1 MADKS
6 EGSLDGK
13 PLSSL
18 RVVDLK
24 NALQERGLPK
34 GGSKKELVERLK
46 LQLELEKLQQESA
59 DSKDQVPN
67 LALQDELGGQN
78 DFVRQYL
85 AAQQQTFAMQL
96 KERRLTELQASGS
109 TPEAPSATREAP
121 TAPRQK
127 GPQLPVAVG
136 ERAKRESWERKRG
149 RQCPSSIDPGG
160 LLESPTRGE
169 PPLEAD
175 APTEAR
181 RTRLSTRQ
189 GDLKSEVKI
198 EHNTELKS
206 ELHIRVK
213 IEPKRKPKARG
224 QARSEPRQLRHTL
237 SPTDHPPK
245 RKQLAEPSPTR
256 LPSESE
262 EDACKRLQGPKEEH
276 SAVGMLQRVVRS
288 PRKAAMAPVVLLRPL
303 EQLQTPRYPSR
314 RRQSSSDESAKN
326 LPQEGSLTSTGDDTN
341 KLTASDLQESGTV
354 QPSLDAQEGPVPEAR
369 PRSKQRDSEARKSN
383 APLEKS
389 LNDSTTHTVRAHRKP
404 PRAPPKTGTIV
415 LDLPES
421 RDVTPAPQEAR
432 DTGSV
437 IQISKH
443 VLRHTRAES
452 GQVLEHSEMPATNV
466 TLECNVV
473 NTTDSSVPK
482 EVVSATTS
490 SDLGAPPSTQVPFI
504 QQSTPTCS
512 FPASADMQFVSEEPG
527 QESSQDKIPV
537 ATHVQDSQEAVNA
550 ALVSW
555 ESSQVFSESPNV
567 APCSKDNKNIFNMAT
582 ERESCIVF
590 NKDKPPIEFSRTLK
604 EQKHSQNQGSIPDTI
619 LMPFSTPG
627 PRPDELEDV
636 SKVSTSDTEEH
647 SVLLDYSSIRSATG
661 IRSKPPVRG
670 PLTVAEMTSAVKSI
684 LETAVNIPAAA
695 VHCHVALDTAPNL
708 VDELEVDNATD
719 SLLKEMSIEPEDAI
733 EDCVAG
739 LERVPEAA
747 DSQLLG
753 CDNLQE
759 HLVGEDETHK
769 ELEQVMVETS
779 RAVLTDVIPLSEDR
793 GMAPA
798 DEGQQCLVTSTE
810 EPHYTA
816 ALEKQKEDSS
826 AAAVVLSECQV
837 GAASE
842 RPGFKPVAAEV
853 NSSLQVS
860 NGEKPSTPATQVLLD
875 EPAQPPLQTEEATH
889 TTAPPIQSETVAALR
904 PVTSTFSEAS
914 DSSTMRS
921 FSCQE
926 DNNATNQ
933 EVKIQAFI
941 FQVSDLHS
949 HEVSLSLTTANEKS
963 EKSSDK
969 ALADADSC
977 LPSTAE
983 CSTQLSET
991 ASTGNLAGML
1001 QYPNEKL
1008 EVALLDKNYDEHTHD
1023 ASPKTCLHQLE
1034 QRPYVAELAY
1044 STVGADEVQVEAP
1057 TSLPEVTVDSGTV
1070 RRSSDPPSG
1079 ASAPCSN
1086 LSEDPVGGKAL
1097 GTTLSIEGSL
1107 EEHLET
1113 HVASISQSQASRQ
1126 DANITKQQD
1135 TEPAQKQAAASEKG
1149 CFVQHTYYIDACK
1162 PQLEAELPTV
1172 TVSEVTTSLQ
1182 TTTAGT
1188 SLTKQQDTEVARVK
1202 ESVEDMQ
1209 YEIQHHASIDLT
1221 NDICKP
1227 PQVDS
1232 RRDQTFE
1239 TTKALSPQ
1247 ETDVARE
1254 ELTTT
1259 EGMPSCLENNA
1270 PVDASINVC
1279 MSPQITL
1286 EAEYMHSASIRAST
1300 PELQANT
1307 VEPGILARQERDN
1320 RPQGYPPVD
1329 ATVDDLKISEVL
1341 PEEDSTTQISVAPFK
1356 MLERTTLEACVNT
1369 QQHTRTKREET
1380 TSIAE
1385 VQFQALTIVDP
1396 RNDTCVTSQAE
1407 LEETSTHPTAIEIA
1421 GSEPDVLMTETDITR
1436 QQGADVVI
1444 KEAVEEAQYQSQ
1456 DYASIDVSPRENM
1469 EKECTV
1475 VNKASMHQA
1484 NKEDLHII
1492 RELEITKEAAATEEA
1507 QSQDDALVHDRT
1519 DVFKTCHVG
1528 SEEPIDTTICEST
1541 MPQPASTVETCNI
1554 MQESGRTAREKA
1566 TSTESMQYQYQGH
1579 VSVDAASDA
1588 YHLDS
1593 VKLEDSST
1601 PSVAMRGTGY
1611 TSKCYMGIATE
1622 AASTTDLPSDQLKN
1636 HISVDDAR
1644 DVCKASQAESEK
1656 ESEITETLTT
1666 VLQTDQD
1673 TEMVKENGAVT
1684 EGMRCHSCASESD
1697 YEHRSSAIS
1706 AIPITNIEIAAA
1718 NQRDVG
1724 VAKREPTATV
1734 EIQRTSTDVTVDAC
1748 KLSEVE
1754 PKYPPMDTATATSEA
1769 PIMIVQ
1775 ENIVETG
1782 AACQQDAEISEKGL
1796 AATEEMQL
1804 HTEHH
1809 SSTDATLVACEASKV
1824 KSEDQL
1830 EDTVV
1835 GDSLIST
1842 HQSITIQSDVSSS
1855 QCDTEAVKKEASV
1868 TDGMQCQM
1876 QNHSR
1881 DVCQLSCVQ
1890 SGFQPTDTT
1899 KSKASIA
1906 TFQATIMES
1915 DVTSQQGPK
1924 FATVIEGGHYQFSN
1938 QAPVDT
1944 SRSQVQPEEEPT
1956 VTDQAS
1962 AALAATLQATTA
1974 DTSAT
1979 CQQDTEVDKEE
1990 STAVREA
1997 HNHLS
2002 SSTATA
2008 DECSAFQAES
2018 NRETADIAITGTV
2031 EACAEAVS
2039 QLQHCI
2045 ASMPKTFAVTSAA
2058 CARDITETTS
2068 QLNTEISNAPELLYS
2083 MGSMALLHKEQA
2095 QTEHPYD
2102 CTVSTRCP
2110 NSADVASNIVTTSSA
2125 FELAMRNV
2133 PLESHPKEPQALSH
2147 ININLPGAAAIKATG
2162 VTTDKPSQI
2171 SSLGSADSSQL
2182 DVLSSV
2188 SDPTPSNT
2196 ERCDSTYEACK
2207 TPNYSRRILHERISS
2222 TPDSTGTERPVLVS
2236 VTCKDQTPSVTEISE
2251 QKKVVESTSILETLN
2266 LPSSSES
2273 REDRNAGLK
2282 CPETSQLA
2290 GSMHCPPITEL
2301 HTKTTEENRDV
2312 QAEQGHDVECQPCP
2326 GTCEGDERLPGNLKP
2341 SMLREDLDET
2351 LPSCNVSL
2359 SERCQEIKGACMTEG
2374 KASFDNTSRCSNCPQ
2389 SQELEKVPSTRAL
2402 SSLEVGIE
2410 NPIGN
2415 RPQASSSLTN
2425 PNSFTETLMQC
2436 GTPCHVNLDGKEETS
2451 SVPQCHRAAP
2461 KVQGDIN
2468 RLGTGHDVLGLAKR
2482 SSSSSSTSGSSTSG
2496 SGSSGSTNGSSES
2509 DSSGSSGDDSSSS
2522 SSSDSSASD
2531 EERGAAMAR
2540 LRGRGVRKQA
2550 VRTAKEATSDQEASD
2565 REGSDGEESD
2575 SGGQAR
2581 RLLRNGRRARSPP
2594 EEGRVT
2600 RRTLRQRKPG
2610 GDAPDEAPKREDSSD
2625 TERDGSPAEER
2636 RSPEK
2641 AAEEDPNGKVAPAD
2655 EEQQPSG
2662 PAWKETLAIKVLNLS
2677 SDSSE
2682 SSEAEE
2688 ERVGRRALKGTG
2700 PTSPPRSPS
2709 AAAPEAASQ
2718 EERESPCPPAEESS
2732 KKDGAVVGG
2741 VEVAEEDEAGRP
2753 ESEEPAK
2760 EENATPPDIEMKE
2773 APRSISP
2780 PKFKARRI
2788 STAALKRESRDK
2800 EDKPQ
2805 RKRRWGST
2813 NVVVG
2818 PSVSIS
2824 TSALKDLIPDLE
2836 PVASKMKEESLA
2848 SVPEEPVASAD
2859 KPVTDKGEDAELA
2872 KTSDEPPAKVQAVAA
2887 PVVQPKE
2894 AKPVVEDGQPVSERK
2909 PIHALADRAPL
2920 SRRAKEESV
2929 RKEPSPAKNPKT
2941 RTLFV
2946 RNLVRPFTLN
2956 QLKQLLLEF
2965 GETVDSEF
2973 WIDKIKSKCFVTYT
2987 TEEEAA
2993 KAREALHNLR
3003 WPLCNPKIL
3012 HVDFSTPEEMARQKE
3027 PPAPR
3032 PPAPLPAPAM
3042 PVAPDRS
3049 AAPAFHRT
3057 VEVEPRPPGR
3067 DVREARDPR
3076 EVRGTRDTRDVRDA
3090 RDARDVRE
3098 SRNVRESREPRDARE
3113 GRGDPRALPVRLP
3126 VREEHRTAPE
3136 RQAAPAP
3143 RRVPMREWDRDKLRQ
3158 ETPPQEQRPR
3168 PPKDVKD
3175 RAHTPDKKERRD
3187 KKVAKRKQEDTPA
3200 KLLDDLFRKTKATPC
3215 IYWLP
3220 LTDDQIAH
3228 KEEERKQ
3235 RRLDRERRRQQ
3246 QQLQEEEDRRKRAL
3260 ARDLDSKA
3268 RDSKR
3273 TGSHSPV
3280 RRR

>member
-46 LQLELEKLQQESA
+46 LQLAIEKLQQESA
-59 DSKDQVPN
+59 DAKDQVPN

-109 TPEAPSATREAP
+109 TPERPSAAKEAP
-121 TAPRQK
+121 TAPRQE

-198 EHNTELKS
+198 ERNTELKS
-206 ELHIRVK
+206 ELHVRVK

-224 QARSEPRQLRHTL
+224 QARSEARQLRHTV

-245 RKQLAEPSPTR
+245 KKQLVEPSPMR

-262 EDACKRLQGPKEEH
+262 EDVCKRLQGPKEES

-326 LPQEGSLTSTGDDTN
+326 LPQEESLTSTGDDTN

-354 QPSLDAQEGPVPEAR
+354 EQSLDAQERPVPDAR
-369 PRSKQRDSEARKSN
+369 PRLKRRDSEARKGN
-383 APLEKS
+383 APPEKS
-389 LNDSTTHTVRAHRKP
+389 RNDSTTYTHAHGRP

-415 LDLPES
+415 LPES
-421 RDVTPAPQEAR
+421 RDVAPAPQEAR

-452 GQVLEHSEMPATNV
+452 GQVLEHSEMPATSV
-466 TLECNVV
+466 TLECN
-473 NTTDSSVPK
+473 VPK

-490 SDLGAPPSTQVPFI
+490 SDPASTQVPFI

-512 FPASADMQFVSEEPG
+512 FPASADMHLVSEG
-527 QESSQDKIPV
+527 QKSSQDKIPV
-537 ATHVQDSQEAVNA
+537 AAHEAVNA
-550 ALVSW
+550 SLVSW
-555 ESSQVFSESPNV
+555 ESSQEFSESPNV

-627 PRPDELEDV
+627 PRPDELEDA

-708 VDELEVDNATD
+708 VDEHEVDNATD
-719 SLLKEMSIEPEDAI
+719 SLLKEMSIEPEDAAI

-759 HLVGEDETHK
+759 HLVGGDETHK

-779 RAVLTDVIPLSEDR
+779 RAVLTDVIPLSEDC
-793 GMAPA
+793 GMTPA
-798 DEGQQCLVTSTE
+798 DEGQECLVTSTE
-810 EPHYTA
+810 EPRYTA
-816 ALEKQKEDSS
+816 ALENQKEDSS
-826 AAAVVLSECQV
+826 AAAVVLSKRQV

-860 NGEKPSTPATQVLLD
+860 NGEKPLTPATQVLL
-875 EPAQPPLQTEEATH
+875 EELAQPPLQTEEATH
-889 TTAPPIQSETVAALR
+889 TTAPPIQSETIAALR
-904 PVTSTFSEAS
+904 PATSTFPEAS

-921 FSCQE
+921 FFCQE

-933 EVKIQAFI
+933 EVKTQAFI
-941 FQVSDLHS
+941 TQVSDLHS
-949 HEVSLSLTTANEKS
+949 HEVSLSLTAANEKS
-963 EKSSDK
+963 EKSSDT

-977 LPSTAE
+977 LSSTAE
-983 CSTQLSET
+983 CSTQLSQT
-991 ASTGNLAGML
+991 ASTGNSAGML

-1008 EVALLDKNYDEHTHD
+1008 EVALFDKNYDEHTHD

-1044 STVGADEVQVEAP
+1044 STVKADEVQVEAQ
-1057 TSLPEVTVDSGTV
+1057 TSLPEVTVDSETV
-1070 RRSSDPPSG
+1070 RKSSDPPSG
-1079 ASAPCSN
+1079 ASAPCLN
-1086 LSEDPVGGKAL
+1086 LSEGPIGGKAL

-1113 HVASISQSQASRQ
+1113 HVASFSQSQTSRQ
-1126 DANITKQQD
+1126 NASITKQQD
-1135 TEPAQKQAAASEKG
+1135 TEPAQKQATASEKG
-1149 CFVQHTYYIDACK
+1149 CFEQHTYYIDACK
-1162 PQLEAELPTV
+1162 PQLKAELSAA

-1239 TTKALSPQ
+1239 TTKALIPMPQATTEPGITSPQ

-1254 ELTTT
+1254 EPT

-1270 PVDASINVC
+1270 PVDASMNVC

-1300 PELQANT
+1300 PELQAST
-1307 VEPGILARQERDN
+1307 VELDILARQERDN
-1320 RPQGYPPVD
+1320 RPQDYPPVD
-1329 ATVDDLKISEVL
+1329 ATIDGLKISQVL
-1341 PEEDSTTQISVAPFK
+1341 PEEDSTTQISVAPFQT
-1356 MLERTTLEACVNT
+1356 LEKTTIEACVNT
-1369 QQHTRTKREET
+1369 QQRTRTTREET

-1385 VQFQALTIVDP
+1385 VQSQALTIVDP
-1396 RNDTCVTSQAE
+1396 RNDTSVTSQAE
-1407 LEETSTHPTAIEIA
+1407 LEETSTHPTVIDIA

-1456 DYASIDVSPRENM
+1456 DYASIDVSPQGNL

-1475 VNKASMHQA
+1475 VNEASMHQA

-1492 RELEITKEAAATEEA
+1492 RGLEIAKEAVATEEA
-1507 QSQDDALVHDRT
+1507 QSQDHALVHDRT
-1519 DVFKTCHVG
+1519 DVFKTCQVE
-1528 SEEPIDTTICEST
+1528 SEEPIDTTIREST

-1554 MQESGRTAREKA
+1554 IQESGRTAREEA

-1588 YHLDS
+1588 YQLDS

-1622 AASTTDLPSDQLKN
+1622 AASTTDLPSDQLKT
-1636 HISVDDAR
+1636 HVSVDDTR
-1644 DVCKASQAESEK
+1644 GVCKASQAESEK

-1666 VLQTDQD
+1666 VLQADQD
-1673 TEMVKENGAVT
+1673 TEMVKENGTVT
-1684 EGMRCHSCASESD
+1684 KGMQCHSCASESD

-1718 NQRDVG
+1718 SQRDMG

-1734 EIQRTSTDVTVDAC
+1734 EMQRTSTDVTVDAC

-1754 PKYPPMDTATATSEA
+1754 PRYPPMDTATATSEA

-1782 AACQQDAEISEKGL
+1782 AACQQDAEKGL

-1809 SSTDATLVACEASKV
+1809 SSTEATLDACEVSKL
-1824 KSEDQL
+1824 KSEDQPA
-1830 EDTVV
+1830 DTVV

-1855 QCDTEAVKKEASV
+1855 QCDTEAVKKEVSV
-1868 TDGMQCQM
+1868 TDGMQCQI

-1890 SGFQPTDTT
+1890 LGFQPTDTT
-1899 KSKASIA
+1899 KTKAPTA

-1915 DVTSQQGPK
+1915 GVTSQQGPK
-1924 FATVIEGGHYQFSN
+1924 FATVIEGSHYQSSN
-1938 QAPVDT
+1938 QAPVDA

-1962 AALAATLQATTA
+1962 AALVATLQATTA

-1979 CQQDTEVDKEE
+1979 SQQDTEVDKKE
-1990 STAVREA
+1990 STAVRGA

-2002 SSTATA
+2002 SYTATA
-2008 DECSAFQAES
+2008 DECSAFQAEC
-2018 NRETADIAITGTV
+2018 NRESADIAITGTV
-2031 EACAEAVS
+2031 EARAEAVS

-2045 ASMPKTFAVTSAA
+2045 ASMPETFSVTSAA
-2058 CARDITETTS
+2058 CARDIAETTS
-2068 QLNTEISNAPELLYS
+2068 QLNTEISNAPELLHS
-2083 MGSMALLHKEQA
+2083 MGSTALPHKEQA
-2095 QTEHPYD
+2095 QTEYPYD

-2110 NSADVASNIVTTSSA
+2110 SSADVASNIVTTSSA

-2133 PLESHPKEPQALSH
+2133 PLETHPKEPQAMSH
-2147 ININLPGAAAIKATG
+2147 ININLPGAAAVKATG
-2162 VTTDKPSQI
+2162 VTTEKTKQI
-2171 SSLGSADSSQL
+2171 SNLGSADSSQL
-2182 DVLSSV
+2182 DVVSPV

-2207 TPNYSRRILHERISS
+2207 TPDYSHRILHERISS
-2222 TPDSTGTERPVLVS
+2222 TPDSTGTERPVLES
-2236 VTCKDQTPSVTEISE
+2236 VTCTNQTPSVNEISE
-2251 QKKVVESTSILETLN
+2251 QKKVVESTPILETFN

-2273 REDRNAGLK
+2273 REDGNAGFK

-2290 GSMHCPPITEL
+2290 CSMHCLPITEL
-2301 HTKTTEENRDV
+2301 HAKTTEENRDV
-2312 QAEQGHDVECQPCP
+2312 QAKQGHDVQCQPCP
-2326 GTCEGDERLPGNLKP
+2326 GTSEGDERLNLKP
-2341 SMLREDLDET
+2341 CMLRENLDET
-2351 LPSCNVSL
+2351 LPSCNVVL
-2359 SERCQEIKGACMTEG
+2359 SERCQETKGACMTEG
-2374 KASFDNTSRCSNCPQ
+2374 RASFGNTSRCSNCPQ

-2410 NPIGN
+2410 NPIGT
-2415 RPQASSSLTN
+2415 RPQASSSPTN
-2425 PNSFTETLMQC
+2425 PNSLTETLMQC
-2436 GTPCHVNLDGKEETS
+2436 STPCHANLDSKEETS

-2461 KVQGDIN
+2461 RVQGDI
-2468 RLGTGHDVLGLAKR
+2468 V
-2482 SSSSSSTSGSSTSG
+2482 SSVHFSL
-2496 SGSSGSTNGSSES
+2496 
-2509 DSSGSSGDDSSSS
+2509 
-2522 SSSDSSASD
+2522 
-2531 EERGAAMAR
+2531 M
-2540 LRGRGVRKQA
+2540 Q
-2550 VRTAKEATSDQEASD
+2550 
-2565 REGSDGEESD
+2565 
-2575 SGGQAR
+2575 
-2581 RLLRNGRRARSPP
+2581 
-2594 EEGRVT
+2594 RV
-2600 RRTLRQRKPG
+2600 
-2610 GDAPDEAPKREDSSD
+2610 
-2625 TERDGSPAEER
+2625 
-2636 RSPEK
+2636 
-2641 AAEEDPNGKVAPAD
+2641 
-2655 EEQQPSG
+2655 
-2662 PAWKETLAIKVLNLS
+2662 
-2677 SDSSE
+2677 
-2682 SSEAEE
+2682 
-2688 ERVGRRALKGTG
+2688 
-2700 PTSPPRSPS
+2700 
-2709 AAAPEAASQ
+2709 
-2718 EERESPCPPAEESS
+2718 
-2732 KKDGAVVGG
+2732 
-2741 VEVAEEDEAGRP
+2741 
-2753 ESEEPAK
+2753 
-2760 EENATPPDIEMKE
+2760 
-2773 APRSISP
+2773 
-2780 PKFKARRI
+2780 
-2788 STAALKRESRDK
+2788 
-2800 EDKPQ
+2800 
-2805 RKRRWGST
+2805 
-2813 NVVVG
+2813 
-2818 PSVSIS
+2818 
-2824 TSALKDLIPDLE
+2824 
-2836 PVASKMKEESLA
+2836 
-2848 SVPEEPVASAD
+2848 
-2859 KPVTDKGEDAELA
+2859 
-2872 KTSDEPPAKVQAVAA
+2872 
-2887 PVVQPKE
+2887 
-2894 AKPVVEDGQPVSERK
+2894 
-2909 PIHALADRAPL
+2909 
-2920 SRRAKEESV
+2920 
-2929 RKEPSPAKNPKT
+2929 
-2941 RTLFV
+2941 
-2946 RNLVRPFTLN
+2946 
-2956 QLKQLLLEF
+2956 
-2965 GETVDSEF
+2965 
-2973 WIDKIKSKCFVTYT
+2973 
-2987 TEEEAA
+2987 
-2993 KAREALHNLR
+2993 
-3003 WPLCNPKIL
+3003 
-3012 HVDFSTPEEMARQKE
+3012 
-3027 PPAPR
+3027 
-3032 PPAPLPAPAM
+3032 
-3042 PVAPDRS
+3042 
-3049 AAPAFHRT
+3049 
-3057 VEVEPRPPGR
+3057 
-3067 DVREARDPR
+3067 
-3076 EVRGTRDTRDVRDA
+3076 
-3090 RDARDVRE
+3090 
-3098 SRNVRESREPRDARE
+3098 
-3113 GRGDPRALPVRLP
+3113 
-3126 VREEHRTAPE
+3126 
-3136 RQAAPAP
+3136 
-3143 RRVPMREWDRDKLRQ
+3143 
-3158 ETPPQEQRPR
+3158 
-3168 PPKDVKD
+3168 
-3175 RAHTPDKKERRD
+3175 
-3187 KKVAKRKQEDTPA
+3187 
-3200 KLLDDLFRKTKATPC
+3200 
-3215 IYWLP
+3215 
-3220 LTDDQIAH
+3220 
-3228 KEEERKQ
+3228 
-3235 RRLDRERRRQQ
+3235 
-3246 QQLQEEEDRRKRAL
+3246 
-3260 ARDLDSKA
+3260 
-3268 RDSKR
+3268 
-3273 TGSHSPV
+3273 
-3280 RRR
+3280 